1 MKVQINDDGKK
12 AIMQIIGQVLK
23 VRQDELN
30 SYKFVDVL
38 EEIGSTGAR
47 VFIRTALDLFADA
60 EIIEKSKDISELIKE
75 M

>member
-23 VRQDELN
+23 SRQDELN

-38 EEIGSTGAR
+38 EEIGSTGG
-47 VFIRTALDLFADA
+47 
-60 EIIEKSKDISELIKE
+60 KSKDISELIKE